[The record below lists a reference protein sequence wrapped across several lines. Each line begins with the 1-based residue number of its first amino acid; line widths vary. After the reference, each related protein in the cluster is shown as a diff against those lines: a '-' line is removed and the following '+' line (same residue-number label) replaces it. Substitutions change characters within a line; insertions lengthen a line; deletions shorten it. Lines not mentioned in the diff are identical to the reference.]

1 LKTNETDI
9 TEKDEQ
15 IRLNS
20 ADLQHMRIRL
30 QTGDNRINELKLTL
44 DDKIRIEN
52 ELHSNVTRHSEEL
65 TRTKNDL
72 AAKILEVQQLKLST
86 ESQNNAI
93 EKSTQEKQI
102 LSTQIVSLKDGIQQR
117 DNNIEKLNQNADQD
131 KNNYETQLKQ
141 KLTQLEELQQTIK
154 DKDGETEQQIIK
166 SKNLAADKVVLQQK
180 IETIESS
187 LKNTEEALRD
197 KSSLEIKLRHEIL
210 SLENTTLNQKKN
222 LENTER
228 EIRVLKQQM
237 NIKDGELS
245 QITKEKE
252 KLETNLNTKL
262 NETETTLAQNEKE
275 NQDLKKS
282 NETLKISLEA
292 MMKNLEDAVRTKN
305 EMEEELKSKKKR

>member
-1 LKTNETDI
+1 MKLI
-9 TEKDEQ
+9 SPRKDEQ

-44 DDKIRIEN
+44 DDKTRIEN

-72 AAKILEVQQLKLST
+72 AAKILEVQQLKIST
-86 ESQNNAI
+86 ESQNNAA
-93 EKSTQEKQI
+93 EKSIQEKQI

-154 DKDGETEQQIIK
+154 DKDGEIEQQIIK

-252 KLETNLNTKL
+252 RLETNLNTKL